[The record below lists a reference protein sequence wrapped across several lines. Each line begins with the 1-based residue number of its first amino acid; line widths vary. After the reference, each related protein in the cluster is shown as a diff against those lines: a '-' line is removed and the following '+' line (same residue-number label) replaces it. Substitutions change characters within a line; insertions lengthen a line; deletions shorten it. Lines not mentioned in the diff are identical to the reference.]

1 MEQPTRFS
9 FDGEEHPWQLPEMAS
24 KFKERV
30 KYTDPKYHKSVYEE
44 MVFADLLKKNPDFL
58 IDDDLRVEDEL
69 NSPVDDLIDQ
79 TYAKRMLGRPL
90 NKGEHAPEDYKYEWM
105 AERIGFLSGAERT
118 RDRLRGLA
126 DSLYNAKTI
135 AENKSWD
142 DARKAY
148 GANPTQQSTPPQITS
163 PSRSNML
170 KASGAEIDPNYP
182 LFLQVA
188 DTNTQWSKDHPLR
201 KRFLEEGPKIY
212 SAKRFSKNLDIL
224 DRINGEIDEDT
235 YIPSYIQ
242 EEIKKNPSSRDRL
255 LRELT
260 RNSYFGMEKEGKLDE
275 E

>member
-1 MEQPTRFS
+1 MEQPTRIS
-9 FDGEEHPWQLPEMAS
+9 FDGVEHPWQLPDIAS
-24 KFKERV
+24 KLKERTR
-30 KYTDPKYHKSVYEE
+30 YTDPKYHKQIYEE

-58 IDDDLRVEDEL
+58 VDDDLRVEDEL
-69 NSPVDDLIDQ
+69 NSSVDDLIDQ

-90 NKGEHAPEDYKYEWM
+90 NKGEHAPDDYKYEWM

-118 RDRLRGLA
+118 RERLRGLA
-126 DSLYNAKTI
+126 DSLYDSKTI

-148 GANPTQQSTPPQITS
+148 GANPAQQSTQPQITS
-163 PSRSNML
+163 PSRSSML
-170 KASGAEIDPNYP
+170 KATGAEIDPNYP

-201 KRFLEEGPKIY
+201 KRFLKEGPSIY
-212 SAKRFSKNLDIL
+212 SSNRFSKNLDIL
-224 DRINGEIDEDT
+224 DRINGPIDEDT
-235 YIPSYIQ
+235 YIPRYIK
-242 EEIKKNPSSRDRL
+242 EEIERNPSAGEKL

-260 RNSYFGMEKEGKLDE
+260 RKSYSQLENEGKLDE